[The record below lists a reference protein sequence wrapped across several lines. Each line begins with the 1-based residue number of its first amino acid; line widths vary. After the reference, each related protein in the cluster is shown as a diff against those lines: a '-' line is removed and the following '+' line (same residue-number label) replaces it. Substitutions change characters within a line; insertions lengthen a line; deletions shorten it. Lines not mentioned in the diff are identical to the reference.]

1 MSKKL
6 KKMIKNK
13 ISIVGGAGHIGLP
26 LAVKF
31 AENNFKINIIDIN
44 EKNLIKISKNQ
55 PPFKEIDLKN
65 KLGKVLKKNRIE
77 FSTNLNSIKNSKYIV
92 VCIGTPISD
101 KLKPELR
108 LFYNL
113 FKKLSNY
120 LDKEQHVII
129 RSSILPGTSLKV
141 YDIIKSKCKNLNYCP
156 ERIVEGLSLKE
167 LPIIPQIIAGSNK
180 KTINETKK
188 IFKTIT
194 KDIIFSEF
202 IFKSKFQSLKST

>member
-77 FSTNLNSIKNSKYIV
+77 FSTNL
-92 VCIGTPISD
+92 G
-101 KLKPELR
+101 
-108 LFYNL
+108 
-113 FKKLSNY
+113 
-120 LDKEQHVII
+120 
-129 RSSILPGTSLKV
+129 ILVS
-141 YDIIKSKCKNLNYCP
+141 
-156 ERIVEGLSLKE
+156 
-167 LPIIPQIIAGSNK
+167 
-180 KTINETKK
+180 
-188 IFKTIT
+188 
-194 KDIIFSEF
+194 
-202 IFKSKFQSLKST
+202 